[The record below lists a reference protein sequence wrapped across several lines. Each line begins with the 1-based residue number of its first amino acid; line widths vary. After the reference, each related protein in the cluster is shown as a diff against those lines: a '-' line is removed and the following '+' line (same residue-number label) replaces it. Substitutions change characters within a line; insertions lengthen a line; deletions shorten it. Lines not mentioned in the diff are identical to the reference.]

1 MEETR
6 RRDRDKKRKKGKGV
20 AEPPVP
26 EGEEKKKTERKCAG
40 RIASCGARMAATC
53 GSVGAGAAHRTKH
66 TVEFKVR

>member
-6 RRDRDKKRKKGKGV
+6 RRDRDRDKKRKKGKGV

-26 EGEEKKKTERKCAG
+26 EGEEKKKTERKCRADRVTWVKNG
-40 RIASCGARMAATC
+40 RNVWQWGLAPLT
-53 GSVGAGAAHRTKH
+53 GSN